1 MKIGIM
7 TFWWSEDNYG
17 QLLQCY
23 ALQKYLRDQGHDP
36 FLIRYDPRNDYVP
49 TPLYRKLLKALNP
62 VKLAGFL
69 ASKRKKYLAEKEYIV
84 HNRQFSIFRDTYLK
98 QSEQIY
104 YSYDELKAN
113 PPQADCYIVGSDQ
126 VWNFGSVINKSYLH
140 SYLLDFGNNKIK
152 RLAYAASF
160 GSTEIGKI
168 ASAEIIELL
177 KRFDMVSLREQSGVQ
192 QCDDLGINSVLVCDP
207 TLLLGQNDWD
217 KLEANCIKHTQ
228 KYIFVYMLENT
239 CNFSLKKLAEW
250 AAKYKL
256 EIIYVSGNRG
266 YKKVNF
272 SDSQQK
278 KSYLTISEWIY
289 YLKHAEYVITNS
301 FHCCVF
307 SLIYHKKSGVVLLAG
322 TLQKSNDRIISLF
335 RNLKVGLTQI
345 KNNDF
350 NLLLSNTVPVV
361 DTEFI
366 EMSKRL
372 LLSALKN

>member
-69 ASKRKKYLAEKEYIV
+69 VSKRKKYLAGKEYIV
-84 HNRQFSIFRDTYLK
+84 NNRQFSAFRDTYLK
-98 QSEQIY
+98 QSERIY

-126 VWNFGSVINKSYLH
+126 VWNFGSVINKKYLH
-140 SYLLDFGNNKIK
+140 SYLLDFGNDKIK

-160 GSTEIGKI
+160 GSTEIGKT
-168 ASAEIIELL
+168 ASAEITELL

-192 QCDDLGINSVLVCDP
+192 QCDDLGIKSV
-207 TLLLGQNDWD
+207 
-217 KLEANCIKHTQ
+217 LEANCIKHTQ

-250 AAKYKL
+250 AEKYKL

-307 SLIYHKKSGVVLLAG
+307 SLIYNKKTGVVLLAG

-372 LLSALKN
+372 LLSVLKN